1 MLPNNPAVLA
11 HFTTFRIGGPAR
23 NLVIAQTEDE
33 LVGAVQRGDLA
44 STPVLV
50 VSGGSNMLVSDD
62 GFEGTVVV
70 VATQGIEQQT
80 TQGTGIHLRVAAGQ
94 PWDQLVEHTIAQG
107 WSGLEMLSGIP
118 GLVGAAPVQ
127 NIGAYGAEI
136 ASVIHA
142 VRVYDRPAK
151 QIVTLSPDACG
162 FGYRTS
168 LFKQQRD
175 QYVVLSVDLNLAQ
188 QQWIGGFGLS
198 QPVAYAEL
206 AGHLGV
212 DIGTRVPLTDARQA
226 VLALRRAKGM
236 VFDPA
241 DHDTWSAGSFFT
253 NPIVSS
259 AVAATLP
266 EDAPRFAQPDGT
278 VKTSAA
284 WLIDHAGFHKGYAL
298 GPAALSSKHVLA
310 LTNTGHA
317 TAQDILRL
325 ARKIRD
331 AVLTTY
337 GIRLEPE
344 PVFVG
349 VSL

>member
-1 MLPNNPAVLA
+1 VLPNNPAPLA

-23 NLVIAQTEDE
+23 NLVIAHTEED
-33 LVGAVQRGDLA
+33 LVGAVHRGDLA

-80 TQGTGIHLRVAAGQ
+80 THENGIHLRVAAGE
-94 PWDQLVEHTIAQG
+94 PWDRLVEHTIAQG

-136 ASVIHA
+136 ASVIHE
-142 VRVYDRPAK
+142 VRVYDRHSGV
-151 QIVTLSPDACG
+151 IVNLSPDACG

-175 QYVVLSVDLNLAQ
+175 QYVVLSVDLDLTASP
-188 QQWIGGFGLS
+188 LS

-206 AGHLGV
+206 ARHLGV
-212 DIGTRVPLTDARQA
+212 DIGTQVPLADARQA

-236 VFDPA
+236 VLDPS

-266 EDAPRFAQPDGT
+266 EDAPRFPQPDRT

-298 GPAALSSKHVLA
+298 GGAALSSKHVLA

-344 PVFVG
+344 PVLVG